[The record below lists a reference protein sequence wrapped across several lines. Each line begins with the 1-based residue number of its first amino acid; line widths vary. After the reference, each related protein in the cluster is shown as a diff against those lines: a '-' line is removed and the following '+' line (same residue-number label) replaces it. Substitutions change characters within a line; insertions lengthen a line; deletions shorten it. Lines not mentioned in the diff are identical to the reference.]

1 MKILL
6 ARMNHET
13 NTFSPVATPLKSFG
27 DDGPLY
33 GQQAYAASKGTR
45 TAIAAFITLA
55 EQAGHEVVVAIS
67 AMANPSGRV
76 SADAYTHITDTIVA
90 AAKGCDAVMLD
101 LHGAMVAENADD
113 GEGALLTRLRAVLP
127 HAPVAVALD
136 LHGKMTPEIANHADV
151 IVSFKT
157 YPHID
162 MYETGEH
169 AGRLLLDMIANRAK
183 PVIVWRRLP
192 LMVHTL
198 RSRTDIGA
206 MHDAVQMA
214 KQAEKDGMLAV
225 SVLAGFS
232 LADIAA
238 PCISVVV
245 VGDGNKQAAER
256 VADDIA
262 NFIWEHR
269 DGFVYESEPLSE
281 SVAHAKSEASK
292 SGSQPILLLDHGDNC
307 MSGGT
312 CDDMNVL
319 HEAIAQGLTDIVVGP
334 VCDPEAV
341 EQMIAAGVGATVTIK
356 LGDKVPLVQLG
367 IIPQSRELTGTVAR
381 ITDGEY
387 VISGPTYTG
396 QRIKMGRTVRLDLPQ
411 AQVMVT
417 ETPQEH
423 WDLGIFEHIDIDPTK
438 HQYVLLK
445 SRMYCRPVFVPLSK
459 AVVACDG
466 GGVTSS
472 DYSRFPFSKVSR
484 PVYPLDP
491 ETIYSFNRNEN
502 HD

>member
-13 NTFSPVATPLKSFG
+13 NTFSPVATPLQSFG
-27 DDGPLY
+27 ENGPLY
-33 GQQAYAASKGTR
+33 GQQACEDARNSR
-45 TAIAAFITLA
+45 TALGAFIKLA
-55 EQAGHEVVVAIS
+55 ESAGHEIVVAVS
-67 AMANPSGRV
+67 AMANPSGKV
-76 SADAYTHITDTIVA
+76 AAQAYTHLCDTILTA
-90 AAKGCDAVMLD
+90 AEGCDAVMLD
-101 LHGAMVAENADD
+101 LHGAMVAENSDD
-113 GEGALLTRLRAVLP
+113 GEGDLLKKLRAILP
-127 HAPVAVALD
+127 HAPIAVALD
-136 LHGKMTPEIANHADV
+136 LHGKMTENIIHHADV
-151 IVSFKT
+151 VISFKT

-169 AGRLLLDMIANRAK
+169 AGRLLLDMIAGKSK
-183 PVIVWRRLP
+183 PVIAWRRLP

-198 RSRTDIGA
+198 CSRTDQGA
-206 MHDAVQMA
+206 MHEAVQLA
-214 KQAEKDGMLAV
+214 KAAESRGMLGV

-245 VGDGNKQAAER
+245 VGDQDQQAAER
-256 VADDIA
+256 CAQEIA
-262 NFIWEHR
+262 TFIWDNR
-269 DGFVYESEPLSE
+269 DGFVYQSAPLSA
-281 SVAHAKSEASK
+281 SIAQAKAEALTP
-292 SGSQPILLLDHGDNC
+292 GVGPVLLLDHGDNC

-319 HEAIAQGLTDIVVGP
+319 HEAIAQGLSDIVVGP
-334 VCDPEAV
+334 ICDPEAV
-341 EQMIAAGVGATVTIK
+341 AQMISAGQGASVSLNI
-356 LGDKVPLVQLG
+356 GDKVPLSQLG
-367 IIPQSRELTGTVAR
+367 ISPVSRSLTGKVAK

-396 QRIKMGRTVRLDLPQ
+396 QRIRMGRTVKLDTPH

-423 WDLGIFEHIDIDPTK
+423 WDLGIFEHIGIDPAS
-438 HQYVLLK
+438 HRFVLLK
-445 SRMYCRPVFVPLSK
+445 SRMYCRPVFVPISK
-459 AVVACDG
+459 AVIECDG

-472 DYSRFPFSKVSR
+472 DYSRFPYSKVNR

-491 ETIYSFNRNEN
+491 ATTYKA
-502 HD
+502 

>member
-33 GQQAYAASKGTR
+33 GQAAYDASKGTR
-45 TAIAAFITLA
+45 TAIAAFIDLA
-55 EQAGHEVVVAIS
+55 EQAGHEVVVAIT
-67 AMANPSGRV
+67 ATANPSGRV
-76 SADAYTHITDTIVA
+76 GAEAYTHMSDTIVA
-90 AAKGCDAVMLD
+90 AATGCDAVMLD
-101 LHGAMVAENADD
+101 LHGAMVAVNADD
-113 GEGALLTRLRAVLP
+113 GEGALLARVRAALP
-127 HAPVAVALD
+127 HAPIAVALD
-136 LHGKMTPEIANHADV
+136 LHGKMTPEIANNADV
-151 IVSFKT
+151 VVSFKT

-169 AGRLLLDMIANRAK
+169 AGRLLLDMISGRTK
-183 PVIVWRRLP
+183 PVIAWRRLP
-192 LMVHTL
+192 LLVHTL
-198 RSRTDIGA
+198 RSRTDMGA

-214 KQAEKDGMLAV
+214 KNAEQSGLLGV

-238 PCISVVV
+238 PCISVIVV
-245 VGDGNKQAAER
+245 ADGDQLKAER
-256 VADDIA
+256 TADDIA
-262 NFIWEHR
+262 NFIWENR
-269 DGFVYESEPLSE
+269 DGFVYESEPLSQSIARAQIE
-281 SVAHAKSEASK
+281 AAKPGAK
-292 SGSQPILLLDHGDNC
+292 PVLLLDHGDNC

-319 HEAIAQGLTDIVVGP
+319 HEALAQGLTDIVVGP
-334 VCDPEAV
+334 ICDPEAV
-341 EQMIAAGVGATVTIK
+341 EQMIAVGVGATLTIK
-356 LGDKVPLVQLG
+356 VGDKVPLAQLG
-367 IIPQSRELTGTVAR
+367 ITPVARTLTGTVAR

-396 QRIKMGRTVRLDLPQ
+396 QRIRMGRTVRFDCEQ

-423 WDLGIFEHIDIDPTK
+423 WDLGIFEHIGIDPTK
-438 HQYVLLK
+438 HRFVLLK
-445 SRMYCRPVFVPLSK
+445 SRMYCRPVFVPVSK
-459 AVVACDG
+459 AVVECDG

-472 DYSRFPFSKVSR
+472 DYSRFPFNRVNR
-484 PVYPLDP
+484 PVYPLDAD
-491 ETIYSFNRNEN
+491 TLYSPN
-502 HD
+502 DLKK